1 MTKVA
6 LFSGGDLSY
15 FTREFDYFVGIDS
28 GSLFL
33 LENGLPLN
41 MAVGDFDSVSQE
53 AFTDIKEKAELFIT
67 AHPEKNDTDT
77 ELALKEVFA
86 RFPEA
91 EVTIFGAFGGRM
103 DHLLSNIFLPSDPG
117 IAPFM
122 AQIVLRDQQNMITY
136 RPAGQHLIHQEEG
149 MTYVA
154 FIAEGEADLTITG
167 AKFELTQD
175 NFFKK
180 KIYSSNAFIHQPI
193 TVSLPS
199 GYLIIIQS
207 KDWS

>member
-1 MTKVA
+1 MSKVA
-6 LFSGGDLSY
+6 LFAGGDLSY
-15 FTREFDYFVGIDS
+15 ISRDFDYFVGIDR

-41 MAVGDFDSVSQE
+41 MAVGDFDSVSQK

-122 AQIVLRDQQNMITY
+122 AQIALRDQQNMITY
-136 RPAGQHLIHQEEG
+136 RPAGQHFIHQEEG

-154 FIAEGEADLTITG
+154 FMAEGEADLTITG

>member
-1 MTKVA
+1 
-6 LFSGGDLSY
+6 
-15 FTREFDYFVGIDS
+15 
-28 GSLFL
+28 
-33 LENGLPLN
+33 
-41 MAVGDFDSVSQE
+41 
-53 AFTDIKEKAELFIT
+53 
-67 AHPEKNDTDT
+67 
-77 ELALKEVFA
+77 
-86 RFPEA
+86 
-91 EVTIFGAFGGRM
+91 
-103 DHLLSNIFLPSDPG
+103 
-117 IAPFM
+117 
-122 AQIVLRDQQNMITY
+122 RDQQNMLTY
-136 RPAGQHLIHQEEG
+136 RPVGQHLIHQEEG

-154 FIAEGEADLTITG
+154 FMAEGEADLTITG

>member
-1 MTKVA
+1 MILIRFPKSVY
-6 LFSGGDLSY
+6 GY
-15 FTREFDYFVGIDS
+15 KREGR
-28 GSLFL
+28 
-33 LENGLPLN
+33 
-41 MAVGDFDSVSQE
+41 A
-53 AFTDIKEKAELFIT
+53 FIT

-91 EVTIFGAFGGRM
+91 EVTILG
-103 DHLLSNIFLPSDPG
+103 LLGSNGPSLIQYFLPSDPG

-122 AQIVLRDQQNMITY
+122 AQIALRDQQNMLTY

-154 FIAEGEADLTITG
+154 FMAEGEADLTITG

-175 NFFKK
+175 NFFQK

>member
-1 MTKVA
+1 MAKIA
-6 LFSGGDLSY
+6 LFAGGDLSY
-15 FTREFDYFVGIDS
+15 ISRDFDYFVGIDR

-53 AFTDIKEKAELFIT
+53 TFTDIKEKAELLII
-67 AHPEKNDTDT
+67 AHPEKDDTDT

-103 DHLLSNIFLPSDPG
+103 DHLLSNIFLPSDPD

-122 AQIVLRDQQNMITY
+122 GQIALRDQQNMLTY
-136 RPAGQHLIHQEEG
+136 RPAGRHLIHQEEG

-154 FIAEGEADLTITG
+154 FMAEGEADLTIAG

-175 NFFKK
+175 HFFKK
-180 KIYSSNAFIHQPI
+180 KIYSSNAFIHRPI

>member
-53 AFTDIKEKAELFIT
+53 TFTDIKEKAELLIT
-67 AHPEKNDTDT
+67 ANPEKNDTDT

-103 DHLLSNIFLPSDPG
+103 DHLLSNIFLPSDPD

-122 AQIVLRDQQNMITY
+122 SQVTLRDQQNLLTY
-136 RPAGQHLIHQEEG
+136 RPAGRHFIYQENG

-154 FIAEGEADLTITG
+154 FMAEGESDLTITG
-167 AKFELTQD
+167 AKFELTQA

-180 KIYSSNAFIHQPI
+180 KIYSSNAFTQQPI
-193 TVSLPS
+193 MVYLPS

-207 KDWS
+207 KDRS

>member
-1 MTKVA
+1 MSKVA
-6 LFSGGDLSY
+6 LFAGGDLSY
-15 FTREFDYFVGIDS
+15 ISRDFDYFVGIDR

-41 MAVGDFDSVSQE
+41 MAVGDFDSVSQK

-122 AQIVLRDQQNMITY
+122 AQIALRDQQNMITY
-136 RPAGQHLIHQEEG
+136 RPAGQHLIHQEKG

>member
-53 AFTDIKEKAELFIT
+53 TFTDIKEKAELLIT
-67 AHPEKNDTDT
+67 ANPEKNDTDT

-103 DHLLSNIFLPSDPG
+103 DHLLSNIFLPSDPD

-122 AQIVLRDQQNMITY
+122 SQVTLRDQQNLLTY
-136 RPAGQHLIHQEEG
+136 RPAGRHFIYQEKG

-154 FIAEGEADLTITG
+154 FMAEGESDLTITG
-167 AKFELTQD
+167 AKFELTQA

-180 KIYSSNAFIHQPI
+180 KIYSSNAFTQQPI
-193 TVSLPS
+193 MVYLPS

-207 KDWS
+207 KDRS

>member
-1 MTKVA
+1 MAKVA
-6 LFSGGDLSY
+6 LFAGGDLSY
-15 FTREFDYFVGIDS
+15 ISRDFDYFVGIDR

-53 AFTDIKEKAELFIT
+53 TFTDIKEKAELLII
-67 AHPEKNDTDT
+67 AHPEKDDTDT

-91 EVTIFGAFGGRM
+91 EVTIFGVFGGRM
-103 DHLLSNIFLPSDPG
+103 DHLLSNIFLPSDPD

-122 AQIVLRDQQNMITY
+122 SQIALRDQQNMLTY
-136 RPAGQHLIHQEEG
+136 RPAGRHLIHQEEG

-154 FIAEGEADLTITG
+154 FMAEGEADLTIAG

-175 NFFKK
+175 HFFKK

>member
-53 AFTDIKEKAELFIT
+53 AFTDIKEKAELLIT
-67 AHPEKNDTDT
+67 ANPEKNDTDT

-91 EVTIFGAFGGRM
+91 EVIIFGAFGGRM

-122 AQIVLRDQQNMITY
+122 AQIALRDQQNMITY
-136 RPAGQHLIHQEEG
+136 RPAGRHFIHQEEG

-154 FIAEGEADLTITG
+154 FMAEGESDLIITG
-167 AKFELTQD
+167 AKFELTQA

>member
-1 MTKVA
+1 MAKVA
-6 LFSGGDLSY
+6 LFAGGDLSY
-15 FTREFDYFVGIDS
+15 ISRDFDYFVCIDR

-53 AFTDIKEKAELFIT
+53 TFTDIKEKAELLII
-67 AHPEKNDTDT
+67 AHPEKDDTDT

-103 DHLLSNIFLPSDPG
+103 DHLLSNIFLPSDPD

-122 AQIVLRDQQNMITY
+122 SQIALRDQQNMLTY
-136 RPAGQHLIHQEEG
+136 RPAGRHLIHQEEG

-154 FIAEGEADLTITG
+154 FMAEGEADLTIAG

-175 NFFKK
+175 HFFKK

>member
-1 MTKVA
+1 MSKVA
-6 LFSGGDLSY
+6 LFAGGDLSY
-15 FTREFDYFVGIDS
+15 ISRDFDYFVGIDR

-41 MAVGDFDSVSQE
+41 MAVGDFDSVSQK

-86 RFPEA
+86 RFPET

-122 AQIVLRDQQNMITY
+122 AQIALRDQQNMITY
-136 RPAGQHLIHQEEG
+136 RPAGQHLIHKEEG

-154 FIAEGEADLTITG
+154 FMAEGEADLTITG

>member
-53 AFTDIKEKAELFIT
+53 AFTDIKEKAELLIT

-122 AQIVLRDQQNMITY
+122 AQIALRDQQNMITY
-136 RPAGQHLIHQEEG
+136 RPAGRHFIHQEEG

-154 FIAEGEADLTITG
+154 FMAEGESDLIITG
-167 AKFELTQD
+167 AKFELTQA

>member
-1 MTKVA
+1 MAKVA
-6 LFSGGDLSY
+6 LFAGGDLSY
-15 FTREFDYFVGIDS
+15 ISRDFDYFVGIDR

-53 AFTDIKEKAELFIT
+53 TFTDIKEKAELLII
-67 AHPEKNDTDT
+67 AHPEKDDTDT

-103 DHLLSNIFLPSDPG
+103 DHLLSNIFLPSDPD

-122 AQIVLRDQQNMITY
+122 SQIALRDQQNMLTY
-136 RPAGQHLIHQEEG
+136 RPAGRHLIHQEEG

-154 FIAEGEADLTITG
+154 FMAEGEADLTITG

-175 NFFKK
+175 HFFKK
-180 KIYSSNAFIHQPI
+180 KIYSSNAFIHRPI

-199 GYLIIIQS
+199 SYLIIIQS

>member
-1 MTKVA
+1 MAKVA
-6 LFSGGDLSY
+6 LFAGGDLSY
-15 FTREFDYFVGIDS
+15 ISRDFDYFVGIDR

-53 AFTDIKEKAELFIT
+53 TFTDIKEKAELLII
-67 AHPEKNDTDT
+67 AHPEKDDTDT

-103 DHLLSNIFLPSDPG
+103 DHLLSNIFLPSDPD

-122 AQIVLRDQQNMITY
+122 SQIALRDQQNMLTY
-136 RPAGQHLIHQEEG
+136 RPVGRHLIHQEEG

-154 FIAEGEADLTITG
+154 FMAEGEADLTIAG

-175 NFFKK
+175 HFFKK
-180 KIYSSNAFIHQPI
+180 KIYSSNAFIHRPI

>member
-1 MTKVA
+1 MSKVA
-6 LFSGGDLSY
+6 LFAGGDLSY
-15 FTREFDYFVGIDS
+15 ISRDFDYFVGIDR

-41 MAVGDFDSVSQE
+41 MAVGDFDSVSQK
-53 AFTDIKEKAELFIT
+53 AFTDIKEKAELLIT
-67 AHPEKNDTDT
+67 ANPEKNDTDT

-122 AQIVLRDQQNMITY
+122 AQIALRDQQNMITY
-136 RPAGQHLIHQEEG
+136 RPAGQYLIHQEEG

-154 FIAEGEADLTITG
+154 FMAEGEADLTITG

>member
-1 MTKVA
+1 MAKVA
-6 LFSGGDLSY
+6 LFAGGDLSY
-15 FTREFDYFVGIDS
+15 ISRDFDYFVGIDR

-53 AFTDIKEKAELFIT
+53 TFTDIKEKAELLII
-67 AHPEKNDTDT
+67 AHPEKDDTDT

-103 DHLLSNIFLPSDPG
+103 DHLLSNIFLPSDPD

-122 AQIVLRDQQNMITY
+122 SQIALRDQQNMLTY
-136 RPAGQHLIHQEEG
+136 RPEGRHLINQEEG

-154 FIAEGEADLTITG
+154 FMAEGEADLTIAG

-175 NFFKK
+175 HFFKK

>member
-1 MTKVA
+1 
-6 LFSGGDLSY
+6 
-15 FTREFDYFVGIDS
+15 
-28 GSLFL
+28 
-33 LENGLPLN
+33 
-41 MAVGDFDSVSQE
+41 SVSQK

-67 AHPEKNDTDT
+67 AHPEKSDTDT

-122 AQIVLRDQQNMITY
+122 AQIALRDQQNMITY

-154 FIAEGEADLTITG
+154 FMAEGEADLTITG

>member
-53 AFTDIKEKAELFIT
+53 AFTDIKEKAELLIT
-67 AHPEKNDTDT
+67 ANPEKNDTDT

-103 DHLLSNIFLPSDPG
+103 DHLLSNIFLPSDPD

-122 AQIVLRDQQNMITY
+122 SQVTLRDQQNLLTY
-136 RPAGQHLIHQEEG
+136 RPAGRHFIYQENG

-154 FIAEGEADLTITG
+154 FMAEGESDLTITG
-167 AKFELTQD
+167 AKFELTQA

-180 KIYSSNAFIHQPI
+180 KIYSSNAFTQQPI
-193 TVSLPS
+193 MVYLPS

-207 KDWS
+207 KDRS

>member
-1 MTKVA
+1 MAKVA
-6 LFSGGDLSY
+6 LFAGGDLSY
-15 FTREFDYFVGIDS
+15 ISRDFDYFVGIDR

-53 AFTDIKEKAELFIT
+53 TFTDIKEKAEFIII
-67 AHPEKNDTDT
+67 AHPEKDDTDT

-103 DHLLSNIFLPSDPG
+103 DHLLSNIFLPSDPD

-122 AQIVLRDQQNMITY
+122 SQIALRDQQNMLTY
-136 RPAGQHLIHQEEG
+136 RPAGRHLIHQEEG

-154 FIAEGEADLTITG
+154 FMAEGEADLTIAG